1 MVSRSTKLLLNCR
14 VGDSTMGP
22 LFSVVASGTLP
33 PGIPSVSSRG
43 QACEDIASSNDSR
56 GANLVA
62 GGVRACALLL
72 AACPAVR
79 AESESAEYQV
89 YPLKYKAAA
98 EVEKILGDMLANS
111 GPAVHLVADAKANQI
126 LLRGPEKAQQIAR
139 AHRLD
144 RSTSRPGSTVGESGG
159 DAADLRRG
167 EGPTGRDGSTGFDWP
182 TPGGTRFAW
191 RPRPSRAACSF
202 WPHPQS
208 MRRFVP
214 IRSSGSSGRRRAGRV
229 ITRDENSRS

>member
-62 GGVRACALLL
+62 GGVRVRTALGGLSGGAGRIGIGGVSSLSAQIQGGRRGGEDPRRHAGQFGPRGAPRGRCQGQPDL
-72 AACPAVR
+72 APR
-79 AESESAEYQV
+79 PGKSTT
-89 YPLKYKAAA
+89 
-98 EVEKILGDMLANS
+98 D
-111 GPAVHLVADAKANQI
+111 
-126 LLRGPEKAQQIAR
+126 RAR

-167 EGPTGRDGSTGFDWP
+167 EGPTGRDGQPASTGL
-182 TPGGTRFAW
+182 
-191 RPRPSRAACSF
+191 
-202 WPHPQS
+202 
-208 MRRFVP
+208 
-214 IRSSGSSGRRRAGRV
+214 RRAGRGSRGGRGPV
-229 ITRDENSRS
+229 EPPVRSGPTRSP